1 MTDNDS
7 LPLDYTGILFNGQF
21 TFSNWTDDKEA
32 RGSKLTFEKNP
43 SGYIDPVMKQLE
55 VMILKCIEGILLS
68 YHLSL
73 YSSRSYLFWCIHEV
87 SSSSLC
93 KPASI
98 TLKINLKIHLF
109 HKYVSLSPLRFIV
122 YSTTNTLYSNQ
133 CFDILVSLFPLYKA
147 DASFSLFH
155 LTA

>member
-55 VMILKCIEGILLS
+55 VMILKCIVGISPILS
-68 YHLSL
+68 FITI
-73 YSSRSYLFWCIHEV
+73 LF
-87 SSSSLC
+87 
-93 KPASI
+93 
-98 TLKINLKIHLF
+98 
-109 HKYVSLSPLRFIV
+109 
-122 YSTTNTLYSNQ
+122 
-133 CFDILVSLFPLYKA
+133 
-147 DASFSLFH
+147 
-155 LTA
+155 